1 MSILTLLIQPAIL
14 KTLNIGPPSYV
25 PLPQEENEEEEE
37 EEEDEERLRPTVA
50 KGYSVS
56 FTTLR

>member
-37 EEEDEERLRPTVA
+37 EEEEERLRTTVA